1 MPWSSSSTGCPN
13 SCGRCGFCAA
23 KEAGYEADD
32 FLAAAVAQEEGRGGL
47 TLVATSDRDAF
58 QLVSERTSVLQPVK
72 GVSELARIGPAE
84 VRERYGVEPS
94 QVPDFIALRGDP
106 SDKMPGAKGIGP
118 KTAAALL
125 DQYGSLE
132 AALADGRFSAQ
143 REELLLYRRIAT
155 MDASAPLPSLAD
167 QAPRW
172 AEASSLAESWGLG
185 NLAGRL
191 GALAAA

>member
-1 MPWSSSSTGCPN
+1 M
-13 SCGRCGFCAA
+13 
-23 KEAGYEADD
+23 
-32 FLAAAVAQEEGRGGL
+32 
-47 TLVATSDRDAF
+47 
-58 QLVSERTSVLQPVK
+58 
-72 GVSELARIGPAE
+72 
-84 VRERYGVEPS
+84 
-94 QVPDFIALRGDP
+94 PDFIALRGDP

-125 DQYGSLE
+125 GQYGSLE

-191 GALAAA
+191 EALAAA